1 MKRILVQGP
10 LDAGARQ
17 TLEAR
22 GDIEI
27 DLRDNLDADSL
38 AAAMTDVDALILRLT
53 PLTEAAIAGAPKLK
67 VVSRLGV
74 GYDHVDIPALTRRG
88 IPLAIA
94 RDALSVSLAEHTLM
108 LMLGVCRNIARMD
121 RATRSGEFSIRYNLF
136 GQELLGKT
144 ALLIGLGGIGRET
157 AKRCAAFGMKIVASG
172 RESSRK
178 VAEQE
183 GYRFVA
189 DFREALGEADF
200 VSLHLPARDDG
211 SALIGAAEFAAMKPG
226 ACLINTARGSLVDE
240 DALHAALTT
249 GTLRGAGLDVMK
261 NEPPLP
267 DCPLLTLDNVLFTPH
282 NSALCDETIARVSQ
296 TCVENALAAL
306 DGRLDPYFA
315 VNPEALAR

>member
-10 LDAGARQ
+10 LHASARE

-27 DLRDNLDADSL
+27 DMRENLTAETLAGALADI
-38 AAAMTDVDALILRLT
+38 DALILRLT
-53 PLTEAAIAGAPKLK
+53 PLTGAAIDAAPKLK

-108 LMLGVCRNIARMD
+108 LMLGVSRNIALMD
-121 RATRSGEFSIRYNLF
+121 RSTRTGKYAVRFSMF

-144 ALLIGLGGIGRET
+144 VLIIGLGGIGREA
-157 AKRCAAFGMKIVASG
+157 AKRCAAFGMEIIASG
-172 RESSRK
+172 RDGSRK
-178 VAEQE
+178 AAEE
-183 GYRFVA
+183 AGYRFVA
-189 DFREALGEADF
+189 DFRDALGEADF
-200 VSLHLPARDDG
+200 VSLHLPANADG
-211 SALIGAAEFAAMKPG
+211 SALIGEAELAAMKPG

-240 DALHAALTT
+240 NALHAALTA
-249 GTLRGAGLDVMK
+249 GTLRGAGLDVTRD
-261 NEPPLP
+261 EPPAP
-267 DCPLLTLDNVLFTPH
+267 DNPLLSLDNVLFTPH
-282 NSALCDETIARVSQ
+282 NSALCDETIARVSK

-315 VNPEALAR
+315 VNPEVLGT